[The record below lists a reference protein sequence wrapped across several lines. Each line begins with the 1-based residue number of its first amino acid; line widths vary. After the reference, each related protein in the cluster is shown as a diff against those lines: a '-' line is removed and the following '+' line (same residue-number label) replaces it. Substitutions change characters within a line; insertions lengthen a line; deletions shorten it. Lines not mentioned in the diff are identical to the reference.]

1 MLYAKRCMA
10 ILTSRSP
17 RKSNLVI
24 MKGKR
29 WVVDWATGR
38 LRKWIPPPSEEGL
51 PDYEEAVD
59 GGEWVVGQYGELI
72 PV

>member
-17 RKSNLVI
+17 RKSNLLI
-24 MKGKR
+24 MKGQR

-38 LRKWIPPPSEEGL
+38 LKKWSPQSEEGL
-51 PDYEEAVD
+51 PEYDEMVGEEEWMIGQD
-59 GGEWVVGQYGELI
+59 GDLVRI
-72 PV
+72 